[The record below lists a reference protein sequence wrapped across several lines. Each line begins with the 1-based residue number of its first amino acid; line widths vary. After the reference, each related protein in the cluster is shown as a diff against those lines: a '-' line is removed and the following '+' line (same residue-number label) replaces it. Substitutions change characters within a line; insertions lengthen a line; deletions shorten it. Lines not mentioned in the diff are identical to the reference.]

1 MRLARFS
8 SYLICVSV
16 RICAGPTTVPSLSS
30 APSDVSSVEDEDLS
44 SAVSDVPDLEQD
56 PPSLPDPVLTARFPS
71 VSSNPSVVSVPV
83 LPRVLSRDRTVLRR
97 FLLESLQKSVE
108 SFHSWN
114 IPDIERFVDSVLPQ
128 SSFHNDLRLFAVAC
142 IRTFVPTLKINAE
155 RSK

>member
-8 SYLICVSV
+8 SCLTRGSV
-16 RICAGPTTVPSLSS
+16 RICAGPTTVRGLSS
-30 APSDVSSVEDEDLS
+30 APSDVSSVENEDLS

-71 VSSNPSVVSVPV
+71 VSSAPSVVSVPV

-97 FLLESLQKSVE
+97 FFDESLPKSVE

-114 IPDIERFVDSVLPQ
+114 IPGIERFVESVLPQ
-128 SSFHNDLRLFAVAC
+128 SSFHGDLRLFAVAC
-142 IRTFVPTLKINAE
+142 IRTFVLTLKINAK